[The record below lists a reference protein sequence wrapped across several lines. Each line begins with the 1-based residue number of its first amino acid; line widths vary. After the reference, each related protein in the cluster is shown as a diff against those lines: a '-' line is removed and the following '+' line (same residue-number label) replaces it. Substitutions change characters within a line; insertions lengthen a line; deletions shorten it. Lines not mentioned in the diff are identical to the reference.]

1 MEGVGGLMSPICT
14 RWTGLDWIVALAC
27 PCLLVTGSYLG
38 ALSHTLTA
46 AKVLQ
51 TQGIAFIVVVNETPH
66 STVSFKETCESL
78 TDFLPSVPIFAIH
91 AIGSLYQAI
100 ERMREE

>member
-1 MEGVGGLMSPICT
+1 
-14 RWTGLDWIVALAC
+14 
-27 PCLLVTGSYLG
+27 
-38 ALSHTLTA
+38 
-46 AKVLQ
+46 
-51 TQGIAFIVVVNETPH
+51 VNETPH